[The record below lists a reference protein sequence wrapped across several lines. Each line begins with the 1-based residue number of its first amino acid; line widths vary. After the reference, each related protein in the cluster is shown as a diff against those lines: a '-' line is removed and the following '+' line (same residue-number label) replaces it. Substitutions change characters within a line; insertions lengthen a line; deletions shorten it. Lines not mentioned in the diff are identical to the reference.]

1 MQHDVIALGCAFSD
15 WADLTEEYA
24 KGMEGLRRR
33 EPGASAR
40 MMEIARLM
48 SQYQQL
54 IGSSDAPSKPAAAQP
69 RSAAPQQSG
78 WIRATAQMLFGV
90 RPATGLHLTH

>member
-1 MQHDVIALGCAFSD
+1 MQHDVIALGSTFSD

-40 MMEIARLM
+40 MMEISKLM

-54 IGSSDAPSKPAAAQP
+54 MGSSTAPLEPAAAPP
-69 RSAAPQQSG
+69 RSAAPQRSG
-78 WIRATAQMLFGV
+78 WIEATAQMLFGV
-90 RPATGLHLTH
+90 RHVTGLHLTH